1 MVSRSRLRTF
11 RDWKKLTFYYFA
23 DEYINFNS
31 LVTDLFKIYKTR
43 IWMSA
48 INPASFQTPAG
59 GLQLPGGIGPS
70 AFGAD
75 VDQYPNRL
83 LQRPYPTSTSTG
95 PNQAPLTTLDH
106 AWGAGRDNATGGP
119 IQAFPQLYA
128 QPLPPHDLA
137 LDQYPIDY
145 RQSLHQVLNIHSP
158 FSPSGYSAASLHHSS
173 SFTARPQ
180 SSNGGMQASHI
191 FGRDWHQ
198 SFQGLSLNP

>member
-1 MVSRSRLRTF
+1 MNL

-75 VDQYPNRL
+75 PDQYSNRHP
-83 LQRPYPTSTSTG
+83 QRQFPTSTSNG
-95 PNQAPLTTLDH
+95 PNQAPLAAFDH
-106 AWGAGRDNATGGP
+106 AWSANRDNASLGP
-119 IQAFPQLYA
+119 MAFPQIYAQAFPPQ
-128 QPLPPHDLA
+128 DLDVNS

-145 RQSLHQVLNIHSP
+145 RQGLHQVLNIHPPFNSP
-158 FSPSGYSAASLHHSS
+158 GYGAPNLHHSS

-180 SSNGGMQASHI
+180 SSHSGMQASQV
-191 FGRDWHQ
+191 FGRDWNQ